1 MRFSIPICSAAIV
14 LSFAVGA
21 NADEWN
27 KRTFLTFSGPVE
39 VPGATLRAGT
49 YTFELADPDSSRHI
63 IRVSEKDTNKPIA
76 LFMTIPTERA
86 EAPSENVVMFA
97 ERPAG
102 APQAVQAWF
111 YPGNRTGEEFVYPR
125 TQAAKIAKANRRP
138 VLATADRE
146 DKGTETERMKA
157 MRSSEVGRVNERGEM
172 TNDTSSRSRAA
183 AGQSD
188 RSTSPSSSATSTS
201 ADRTAASA
209 QQSTPSTS
217 NDPNAASRTP
227 RRHLPQT
234 ASNLAL
240 FEMLSGGALALAL
253 TIRRVRLAVR

>member
-76 LFMTIPTERA
+76 LFMTIPTERP
-86 EAPSENVVMFA
+86 ETPSENVVMFG

-102 APQAVQAWF
+102 APQAIQAWF

-138 VLATADRE
+138 VLATADRN

-157 MRSSEVGRVNERGEM
+157 MRSGEVGRVNERGEM
-172 TNDTSSRSRAA
+172 TTESSDQSRVA

-188 RSTSPSSSATSTS
+188 RATSS
-201 ADRTAASA
+201 NPSASPAPADRSASA
-209 QQSTPSTS
+209 QRSTPTTTS
-217 NDPNAASRTP
+217 DPNAVSRNT
-227 RRHLPQT
+227 RRELPQT
-234 ASNLAL
+234 ASNLPL
-240 FEMLSGGALALAL
+240 YGMLSAGALALAL

>member
-76 LFMTIPTERA
+76 LFMTIPTERP
-86 EAPSENVVMFA
+86 EAPSENVVMFG

-102 APQAVQAWF
+102 APQAIQAWF

-138 VLATADRE
+138 VLATADRN

-172 TNDTSSRSRAA
+172 TSETSDRSRIA

-188 RSTSPSSSATSTS
+188 RATSSNPSATP
-201 ADRTAASA
+201 ADRDAASA
-209 QQSTPSTS
+209 PRSTPSTTS
-217 NDPNAASRTP
+217 DQNAASRNP
-227 RRHLPQT
+227 RRQLPQT
-234 ASNLAL
+234 ASHLPL
-240 FEMLSGGALALAL
+240 FGMLSAGALALAL